1 MKSRRILL
9 LGATGLVGSE
19 LLSLLLAE
27 DSVERVTVVARR
39 ASGHSHPKL
48 SEKIFDLTEMDRHAA
63 LFAVDQI
70 FCALGTTI
78 KAAGSQERFRTIDHD
93 LPVAAARIGRMR
105 GATHFLLVS
114 SLGADRNSRAFY
126 TRVKGE
132 TEDDIIALNYPALTI
147 ARPSLLL
154 GPRKERRLGEE
165 LAKPFGWLM
174 PKKYRP
180 IEAATVARALTIAA
194 REDRAGVRVLESSEM
209 NSGTKS

>member
-19 LLSLLLAE
+19 LLSLLLAD
-27 DSVERVTVVARR
+27 DSVERVNVVARR

-48 SEKIFDLTEMDRHAA
+48 SEKIFDLTEMDRHAV
-63 LFAVDQI
+63 LFVVDQI

-78 KAAGSQERFRTIDHD
+78 KAAGSQERFRMIDHD
-93 LPVAAARIGRMR
+93 LPVTAARIGRMR

-165 LAKPFGWLM
+165 LAKPLGWLM

-180 IEAATVARALTIAA
+180 IEAATVARALTTAA
-194 REDRAGVRVLESSEM
+194 REDRAGVRVLDSSEM
-209 NSGTKS
+209 NSRG